1 MLDAASAPGTSIKPK
16 AEARPDP
23 SSSLIYFVRKEAVT
37 PDEVAKRLSV
47 SWATANG
54 HLLKLVGE
62 GKVLLIRKGRVN
74 VYHARGSST
83 LVFHVPK
90 RVKRRSLEELSEE
103 LRRYFPR
110 DVTAAEMISRE
121 RRKA

>member
-1 MLDAASAPGTSIKPK
+1 MRDLDGDIL
-16 AEARPDP
+16 ELVER
-23 SSSLIYFVRKEAVT
+23 EAVT
-37 PDEVAKRLSV
+37 PDEVAKRLSI

-74 VYHARGSST
+74 VYRAKATSG
-83 LVFHVPK
+83 LEFQVPK
-90 RVKRRSLEELSEE
+90 WVTPRSLEELSEE
-103 LRRYFPR
+103 LARYFPR
-110 DVTAAEMISRE
+110 NMTAAEMIERE

>member
-1 MLDAASAPGTSIKPK
+1 MRDLDRDIL
-16 AEARPDP
+16 ELVQR
-23 SSSLIYFVRKEAVT
+23 EAVT
-37 PDEVAKRLSV
+37 PDEVAKRLSI

-74 VYHARGSST
+74 VYRATGTSSRG
-83 LVFHVPK
+83 FQVPTWV
-90 RVKRRSLEELSEE
+90 RRRSLEELSEE
-103 LRRYFPR
+103 LARYFPR
-110 DVTAAEMISRE
+110 NLTAADMIERE

>member
-1 MLDAASAPGTSIKPK
+1 MRNLDWDIL
-16 AEARPDP
+16 ELVAR
-23 SSSLIYFVRKEAVT
+23 EAVT
-37 PDEVAKRLSV
+37 PDEVAKRLRI

-74 VYHARGSST
+74 VYRAKSASS
-83 LVFHVPK
+83 LEFQVPK
-90 RVKRRSLEELSEE
+90 WVRHRSLEELSEE
-103 LRRYFPR
+103 LAQYFPR
-110 DVTAAEMISRE
+110 NMTAAEMIEKE

>member
-1 MLDAASAPGTSIKPK
+1 MRDLDGDIL
-16 AEARPDP
+16 ELVQR
-23 SSSLIYFVRKEAVT
+23 EAVT
-37 PDEVAKRLSV
+37 PDEVAKRLSI

-74 VYHARGSST
+74 VYRARST
-83 LVFHVPK
+83 FTLGFQVPK
-90 RVKRRSLEELSEE
+90 WIRRRSLEELSEE
-103 LRRYFPR
+103 LAHYFPR
-110 DVTAAEMISRE
+110 NITAAEMIERE

>member
-1 MLDAASAPGTSIKPK
+1 MRDLDGSIL
-16 AEARPDP
+16 ELVQLD
-23 SSSLIYFVRKEAVT
+23 AVT
-37 PDEVAKRLSV
+37 PDEVAKRLGI

-74 VYHARGSST
+74 VYRAKSSSS
-83 LVFHVPK
+83 LEFQVPK
-90 RVKRRSLEELSEE
+90 WVRRRSLEELSEE
-103 LRRYFPR
+103 LASYFPR
-110 DVTAAEMISRE
+110 NMTAAEMIEKE

>member
-1 MLDAASAPGTSIKPK
+1 MRNLDVDILELVQT
-16 AEARPDP
+16 
-23 SSSLIYFVRKEAVT
+23 EAVT
-37 PDEVAKRLSV
+37 PDEVARRLSI

-74 VYHARGSST
+74 VYRAKSTST
-83 LVFHVPK
+83 LGFQVPK
-90 RVKRRSLEELSEE
+90 WVRPRPLEELSEE
-103 LRRYFPR
+103 LARYFPKKL
-110 DVTAAEMISRE
+110 TAAEMIERE

>member
-1 MLDAASAPGTSIKPK
+1 MRDLDGDIL
-16 AEARPDP
+16 ELVQRD
-23 SSSLIYFVRKEAVT
+23 AVT
-37 PDEVAKRLSV
+37 PDEVAKRLSI

-74 VYHARGSST
+74 VYRARGTSSRG
-83 LVFHVPK
+83 FQVPK
-90 RVKRRSLEELSEE
+90 WVRRRSLEELSEE
-103 LRRYFPR
+103 LARYFPR
-110 DVTAAEMISRE
+110 NVTAAEMIERE

>member
-1 MLDAASAPGTSIKPK
+1 MSDLDDDIL
-16 AEARPDP
+16 ELLERD
-23 SSSLIYFVRKEAVT
+23 AVT
-37 PDEVAKRLSV
+37 PDEVAKRLRI

-74 VYHARGSST
+74 VYRAKDTSS
-83 LVFHVPK
+83 LEFQVPEW
-90 RVKRRSLEELSEE
+90 VKHRSLEELSEE
-103 LRRYFPR
+103 LARYFPR
-110 DVTAAEMISRE
+110 NMTAAEMIERE